1 MPGHSSAQAWELG
14 RTIDCFLPLAAYT
27 EFYGIMRAS
36 TQGGGFWI
44 RSSSILPSPA
54 EMCGVFSNEKLLSNS
69 GEEVQ
74 SGSDN
79 SILFS
84 EAIEPLP
91 SPQIGKG
98 FSHVQY

>member
-1 MPGHSSAQAWELG
+1 MLREEAFGS
-14 RTIDCFLPLAAYT
+14 D
-27 EFYGIMRAS
+27 
-36 TQGGGFWI
+36 
-44 RSSSILPSPA
+44 PA
-54 EMCGVFSNEKLLSNS
+54 LLSQVLSEMCGVFSSEKLLSNS

-84 EAIEPLP
+84 GAIEPLP